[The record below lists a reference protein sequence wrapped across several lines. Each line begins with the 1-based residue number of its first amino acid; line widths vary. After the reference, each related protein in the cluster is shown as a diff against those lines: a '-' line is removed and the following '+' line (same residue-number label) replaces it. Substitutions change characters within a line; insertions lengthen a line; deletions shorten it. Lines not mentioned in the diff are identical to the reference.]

1 MSEENRVLSTLPS
14 EAQKGLEDFS
24 RSLHETLGDNLVAV
38 ILYGSAAL
46 GDYIPGRSDLN
57 VLVVLEDAS
66 VGKLKGAA
74 RVVQQARRKRF
85 IEPRFMSVE
94 EMRHATDVLPMTF
107 LDMQENYIVLHGR
120 DVLTDLVISG
130 ENLRLQCESQLRII
144 LLRMRHRFLYSIRD
158 RRRLRTILNASFTKF
173 LYILKTLYRLAGEEP
188 PASKTDIV
196 AGAAERYGL
205 DGHVLTS
212 LLELKLRDRKFS
224 QEELEALFEG
234 YLSIVKVVI
243 AQVDRMW

>member
-1 MSEENRVLSTLPS
+1 MDEENRVLSTLPS

-24 RSLHETLGDNLVAV
+24 RSLQETLGDNLVAV

-66 VGKLKGAA
+66 AGRLKQAA
-74 RVVQQARRKRF
+74 RVVQQARRKRA
-85 IEPRFMSVE
+85 IEPRFMGVAE
-94 EMRHATDVLPMTF
+94 VRRATDVLPMSF
-107 LDMQENYIVLHGR
+107 LDMQENYAVLHGR
-120 DVLTDLVISG
+120 DVLADLVISG

-158 RRRLRTILNASFTKF
+158 RRRLRTILSESFTKF
-173 LYILKTLYRLAGEEP
+173 LHILKTLYRLEGETP

-196 AGAAERYGL
+196 TGAAERYGL
-205 DGHVLTS
+205 DRDVLTG
-212 LLELKLRDRKFS
+212 LLELKLETRKFS
-224 QEELEALFEG
+224 QEELEELFEG
-234 YLSIVKVVI
+234 YLSAVKTATVR
-243 AQVDRMW
+243 VDRM